1 MVTAFI
7 GATPLKSCG
16 MHGNLTFDKLRDLK
30 VWGVILLCHVFDTTL
45 WTVRF
50 DPLPDG
56 GLGSPFQQIAAA
68 PFSARKLA

>member
-1 MVTAFI
+1 
-7 GATPLKSCG
+7 
-16 MHGNLTFDKLRDLK
+16 
-30 VWGVILLCHVFDTTL
+30 LLCYVFDTTL